1 MSLKDDIKK
10 TIEYAESYHCRLT
23 KEQIYGRLIS
33 KNNYKLRITNYEFKH
48 QKLDKAKNL
57 AQILRRKFKN
67 ILFIGVTGSVATEFP
82 KKNDDIDLFI
92 IVKRNTLWMTRFWVR
107 FYIWKNGIPHR
118 KYGKKEGKDEF
129 CFNMWLDEDA
139 LLLPKNRQI
148 LRNAVDMVLMKK
160 VFDKENTYL
169 KFLKIN
175 KWAKKWVATPYSC
188 LNPSSLRL
196 SSNGYLPLTG
206 ENNINC
212 FINILYFVPQYVFMW
227 PKMRG
232 QIVDLHRAMWG
243 EGK

>member
-148 LRNAVDMVLMKK
+148 LRNAVDMVLMKPVLNK
-160 VFDKENTYL
+160 NKTYE
-169 KFLKIN
+169 KFLKAN
-175 KWAKKWVATPYSC
+175 DWAKRFVATPYHLKS
-188 LNPSSLRL
+188 PSRLWRASPFDKRGNSLD
-196 SSNGYLPLTG
+196 Y
-206 ENNINC
+206 
-212 FINILYFVPQYVFMW
+212 FINIFYFIPQYIFMW